1 MNVTIRWR
9 PLVALLLIIAAPA
22 FSQDDLP
29 PFASTLLGDWEGSG
43 EYEGGELQLSRSWTL
58 ELRDRFLRA
67 DMRVSMANG
76 ATFGALMYWK
86 RTAPGTYEVVWMD
99 GSGRMELLDA
109 AWDEAS
115 ATMSSAY
122 TDTLAG
128 PQPQE
133 RVWEFAL
140 LGPDTYVERIYRL
153 DAGAREPLA
162 EFRFTRVSE

>member
-22 FSQDDLP
+22 FSQDTPP
-29 PFASTLLGDWEGSG
+29 PFARALLGDWEGSG

-67 DMRVSMANG
+67 DMHVSMANG

-86 RTAPGTYEVVWMD
+86 PTTPGSYQVVWLD
-99 GSGRMELLDA
+99 GAGRMQLLDA

-115 ATMSSAY
+115 ATMSSA
-122 TDTLAG
+122 
-128 PQPQE
+128 
-133 RVWEFAL
+133 
-140 LGPDTYVERIYRL
+140 
-153 DAGAREPLA
+153 
-162 EFRFTRVSE
+162 